1 MTKFIFSIILLPI
14 SCIVLF
20 FPVISCGQ
28 SAQTGKVKWLTFEK
42 AIELNKKN
50 PKKLLVDVYTDWCG
64 WCKHIDKNTYS
75 NKTLADYINKNF
87 YPVKL
92 NAEQKEPIKYNGK
105 TFIYK
110 PDYKTHEI
118 ALNLLQ
124 GKMSYPTTV
133 FLNESESILTVIP
146 GYLDVPSVEKVVKFY
161 GENHHEKM
169 DWKEFE
175 KMYKPVMK

>member
-1 MTKFIFSIILLPI
+1 MRLFYFLLFLFCLPLILHSQSKHPALVHWLP
-14 SCIVLF
+14 
-20 FPVISCGQ
+20 
-28 SAQTGKVKWLTFEK
+28 FEK

-50 PKKLLVDVYTDWCG
+50 PKKLIVDVYTDWCG
-64 WCKHIDKNTYS
+64 WCKHMDKNTYS

-92 NAEQKEPIKYNGK
+92 NAEQKEPVKYNGK
-105 TFIYK
+105 TFIFK
-110 PDYKTHEI
+110 PDYKVHEI

-133 FLNESESILTVIP
+133 FLDETESILTVIP

-161 GENHHEKM
+161 GDNQYKKM
-169 DWKEFE
+169 EWKEFE
-175 KMYKPVMK
+175 KKYKPMMR